1 MEELDLLQ
9 EHIERDFYTLQAS
22 GQESQPLSM
31 LLHGH
36 VLLVA
41 RRISKQNYA
50 DGPYA
55 LYLQYLM
62 CFPPIHSK
70 WDVRYGDD
78 FGEDNNLAL
87 STCLLILEQVNA
99 YDPENISSLAFRML
113 RRTLRLMSTL
123 FITLVE
129 KPPGTPGREHLSF
142 ANLLAPPKFFITI
155 LKYFEAPRYISFV
168 LWDGFDSFGELAIRF
183 IYVVDS
189 MSPHLT
195 SERINSWNS
204 TIQTLFAATFQNVPP
219 QFFTRRIGTPKT
231 LSQILMQSSSSLNFL
246 SNLEPTRTPLM
257 TVV

>member
-1 MEELDLLQ
+1 
-9 EHIERDFYTLQAS
+9 
-22 GQESQPLSM
+22 
-31 LLHGH
+31 
-36 VLLVA
+36 
-41 RRISKQNYA
+41 
-50 DGPYA
+50 
-55 LYLQYLM
+55 
-62 CFPPIHSK
+62 
-70 WDVRYGDD
+70 
-78 FGEDNNLAL
+78 
-87 STCLLILEQVNA
+87 
-99 YDPENISSLAFRML
+99 
-113 RRTLRLMSTL
+113 
-123 FITLVE
+123 
-129 KPPGTPGREHLSF
+129 LSF

-219 QFFTRRIGTPKT
+219 QFFTQRIGTPKT

-246 SNLEPTRTPLM
+246 SHLEPTRTPLM